1 MVSVLHYFLWK
12 GVKKLE
18 TKSATLGA
26 EQERQPVERI
36 WKAVLAHTIKEWVSG
51 PLRRQREAEQYLFN
65 DNSDFRLVCESA
77 GMNADSLRT
86 RLKKLRKQQVQAVN
100 FYLAA

>member
-1 MVSVLHYFLWK
+1 M
-12 GVKKLE
+12 E
-18 TKSATLGA
+18 TKSGMFATG
-26 EQERQPVERI
+26 QVTQPEERI
-36 WKAVLAHTIKEWVSG
+36 WKAVLAHTIKEWISG

-86 RLKKLRKQQVQAVN
+86 RLNKLRKQPAQALNCFV
-100 FYLAA
+100 AA